1 MVNYI
6 HHVESVMDSF
16 KDDNRITPWHI
27 SLYFSLFHIWN
38 NVRFKDE
45 INIRRD
51 ELMTLSKIG
60 SANTYTRCLKELHEW
75 KYIKYT
81 PSKSKFIS
89 SKVHMYRFD
98 TTPNTSSDNTTDTS
112 CDTTSDNTSV
122 HHLRPFIN
130 NNKPI
135 ENNNKHKSSRDVSH
149 TSKPREDVSHTPT
162 TTRKGE
168 LHSPHT
174 PIPPIPQGKTQK
186 RFTPPSQ
193 EEIKIFFSENNS
205 NNQESQKYYNH
216 FQSNGWLVGGKT
228 PMKDWKAAARNWI
241 LRAQG
246 YAEKANPT
254 LQRLNVNQNNNY
266 DEPL

>member
-6 HHVESVMDSF
+6 EHLEHVLSKF
-16 KDDNRITPWHI
+16 DNDQRISPWHI
-27 SLYFSLFHIWN
+27 SLYMGLFRIWN
-38 NVRFKDE
+38 NSMFKNE
-45 INIRRD
+45 INIRRGD
-51 ELMTLSKIG
+51 MMHTSKIG

-98 TTPNTSSDNTTDTS
+98 TTPDTSSDNTPDTS

-135 ENNNKHKSSRDVSH
+135 ENLSKHKS
-149 TSKPREDVSHTPT
+149 KGVSHTP

-168 LHSPHT
+168 LHSPHSPHT
-174 PIPPIPQGKTQK
+174 PKTQK

-193 EEIKIFFSENNS
+193 EEVKIFFSENNS

-241 LRAQG
+241 LRAQT